1 MKKIYNK
8 QTTTKR
14 DKKNRKCTWKNM
26 KEFELEIYELENN
39 IEKNRFTK
47 EMERIKDKKDFDE
60 LKHQHEIGKD

>member
-1 MKKIYNK
+1 
-8 QTTTKR
+8 
-14 DKKNRKCTWKNM
+14 M